1 MITFI
6 GHVSKDI
13 NVIHGK
19 EETAYGGGV
28 VAGSITAALLGVK
41 AKVVTKCAR
50 EDVVHFEFLR
60 ENGVEV
66 VFLESTRTTSIE
78 NRYGTSP
85 DERESFLISAADP
98 FTEEDL
104 LHVEGKV
111 CHVNPLWYGEFPE
124 ELITKLREKVDFLSG
139 DAQGFVRA
147 PENGKLVYRDWR
159 KKEHLRFFDLFKVDI
174 KEAAVLTGTKDLKD
188 ACRIIG
194 SFGTRIVLA
203 THSAGVLVFDGEFHE
218 APFEGWTLEGRTGR
232 GDTCTAAFLVAF
244 LFKGMSVDEA
254 TRFAA
259 RVTSVKMRHPGP
271 LRRDDVETLSGNQ
284 HL

>member
-1 MITFI
+1 M
-6 GHVSKDI
+6 
-13 NVIHGK
+13 
-19 EETAYGGGV
+19 
-28 VAGSITAALLGVK
+28 
-41 AKVVTKCAR
+41 
-50 EDVVHFEFLR
+50 
-60 ENGVEV
+60 

-218 APFEGWTLEGRTGR
+218 APLKDGLWR
-232 GDTCTAAFLVAF
+232 GEQE
-244 LFKGMSVDEA
+244 EA
-254 TRFAA
+254 TRVQPRF
-259 RVTSVKMRHPGP
+259 SLLFSSK
-271 LRRDDVETLSGNQ
+271 E
-284 HL
+284 